1 MCFHSG
7 NAKTG
12 CQRRA
17 MRPSGAATWA
27 FAVARCASTSSVRI
41 LQALESVA
49 APCHVRT
56 GMACDLQAV
65 PPHQAGLANGPQPT
79 LQHALYR
86 TAHRSGQAGVLRGSC
101 GQPRPA
107 GPVAAGRT
115 NEKAYE
121 IDAGNRVIAY
131 HLADLLFEL
140 QRGERARFPFCRLN
154 NGGYANAKSLREGSR
169 VERALDATS
178 AARQRVRPLPRRSAD
193 STEWQRY
200 EQGAFHG

>member
-17 MRPSGAATWA
+17 ISPSGAATWA
-27 FAVARCASTSSVRI
+27 FAVARCAGTSLARVPHI
-41 LQALESVA
+41 A
-49 APCHVRT
+49 ACRVRT

-65 PPHQAGLANGPQPT
+65 ASHQTG

-86 TAHRSGQAGVLRGSC
+86 TAHGSGQAGASRGRS
-101 GQPRPA
+101 GQHRPA
-107 GPVAAGRT
+107 APVVAGWT
-115 NEKAYE
+115 YEKAYE

-131 HLADLLFEL
+131 HLADLLFERR
-140 QRGERARFPFCRLN
+140 RGERARFPFCRLN

-169 VERALDATS
+169 AERALDATS

>member
-1 MCFHSG
+1 MS
-7 NAKTG
+7 
-12 CQRRA
+12 
-17 MRPSGAATWA
+17 PSGAATWA
-27 FAVARCASTSSVRI
+27 FAVARCAGTSLARVPHI
-41 LQALESVA
+41 A
-49 APCHVRT
+49 ACHVRT

-65 PPHQAGLANGPQPT
+65 PSHQTG

-86 TAHRSGQAGVLRGSC
+86 TAHGSGQAGAPGGRS
-101 GQPRPA
+101 GQRRSA
-107 GPVAAGRT
+107 APVAAGGAY
-115 NEKAYE
+115 EKAYE

-131 HLADLLFEL
+131 HLADLLFER
-140 QRGERARFPFCRLN
+140 QRGGRARFPFCRLN

-178 AARQRVRPLPRRSAD
+178 AARQRVRPLSRRSAD

>member
-1 MCFHSG
+1 L
-7 NAKTG
+7 
-12 CQRRA
+12 
-17 MRPSGAATWA
+17 
-27 FAVARCASTSSVRI
+27 ARVP
-41 LQALESVA
+41 QALESVA
-49 APCHVRT
+49 AACHVRT

-65 PPHQAGLANGPQPT
+65 PAHQAVLAAGHQPT
-79 LQHALYR
+79 PQHALI
-86 TAHRSGQAGVLRGSC
+86 RSGQVGAPGDCSGQRRSAAPVVAGWIY
-101 GQPRPA
+101 
-107 GPVAAGRT
+107 
-115 NEKAYE
+115 EKAYE

-131 HLADLLFEL
+131 HLADLLFER

>member
-17 MRPSGAATWA
+17 ISPSGAATWA
-27 FAVARCASTSSVRI
+27 FAVARCAGTSLARVP
-41 LQALESVA
+41 QALESVA
-49 APCHVRT
+49 AAGHVRT

-65 PPHQAGLANGPQPT
+65 PLHQAG

-86 TAHRSGQAGVLRGSC
+86 TAHRSGQHRSAA
-101 GQPRPA
+101 Q
-107 GPVAAGRT
+107 VAAGWT
-115 NEKAYE
+115 YEKAYE

-131 HLADLLFEL
+131 HLADLLFER

>member
-17 MRPSGAATWA
+17 ISPSGAATWA
-27 FAVARCASTSSVRI
+27 FAVARCAGTSLARVP
-41 LQALESVA
+41 QALESVA
-49 APCHVRT
+49 AACHVRT

-65 PPHQAGLANGPQPT
+65 PPHQAGL
-79 LQHALYR
+79 QHALYR
-86 TAHRSGQAGVLRGSC
+86 TAHRSGQAGRC
-101 GQPRPA
+101 GQRRSA
-107 GPVAAGRT
+107 APVAAGWT
-115 NEKAYE
+115 YEKAYE

-131 HLADLLFEL
+131 HLADLLFER

-169 VERALDATS
+169 AERALDATS
-178 AARQRVRPLPRRSAD
+178 AARQRVRPLPRWSAD

>member
-17 MRPSGAATWA
+17 MSPSGAATWA
-27 FAVARCASTSSVRI
+27 FAVARCAGTSLARVPHI
-41 LQALESVA
+41 A
-49 APCHVRT
+49 ACHVRT

-65 PPHQAGLANGPQPT
+65 PSHQT
-79 LQHALYR
+79 WLQHALYR
-86 TAHRSGQAGVLRGSC
+86 TAHGSGQAGAPGGRS
-101 GQPRPA
+101 GQRRSA
-107 GPVAAGRT
+107 APVAAGGAY
-115 NEKAYE
+115 EKAYE

-131 HLADLLFEL
+131 HLADLLFER
-140 QRGERARFPFCRLN
+140 QRGGRARFPFCRLN

-178 AARQRVRPLPRRSAD
+178 AARQRVRPLSRRSAD